1 MKSLLILIISLL
13 ATSLAQTLLLT
24 DSSHGLILSNDAGM
38 TLYIFTN
45 DSDGEN
51 TCYDAC
57 ASTWPPLLVEALLEL
72 PEGVS
77 GELGLTT
84 RKDGSLQLTLRGM
97 PLYYFA
103 GDSQAGDTNGQGLG
117 NAWFVATALE
127 D

>member
-1 MKSLLILIISLL
+1 MKPLLILILSLL
-13 ATSLAQTLLLT
+13 TTALAQGLLLT
-24 DSSHGLILSNDAGM
+24 DSSHGPILSDEQGM
-38 TLYIFTN
+38 TLYIFTS
-45 DSDGEN
+45 DTDGESS
-51 TCYDAC
+51 CYDAC
-57 ASTWPPLLVEALLEL
+57 ASAWPPLLVEVLPEL

-117 NAWFVATALE
+117 NVWFVVQASE